1 MSMRWHMPE
10 TKTRIGE
17 GGRVVIPAEY
27 RRTLGLKPGDEVLL
41 LLEEGEVRLL
51 TPQRAVQRAQALVRR
66 YIPEGR
72 GLVEEL
78 LQQRRGEA
86 ARA

>member
-1 MSMRWHMPE
+1 MPE
-10 TKTRIGE
+10 VKTRLGE

-27 RRTLGLKPGDEVLL
+27 RKALGLKPGDEIIL

-66 YIPEGR
+66 YIPGGR

-78 LQQRRGEA
+78 LQERRGEA

>member
-1 MSMRWHMPE
+1 MSE
-10 TKTRIGE
+10 SKTKLGA

-27 RRTLGLKPGDEVLL
+27 RKTLGLKPGDEVLM
-41 LLEEGEVRLL
+41 LLEEGEVRLF
-51 TPQRAVQRAQALVRR
+51 TPQRAVQRAQDLVRC

-72 GLVEEL
+72 GLVEEF
-78 LQQRRGEA
+78 LQERRDEA

>member
-1 MSMRWHMPE
+1 MPE
-10 TKTRIGE
+10 IKTKLGE

-27 RRTLGLKPGDEVLL
+27 RKTLGLKPGDEVIL

-72 GLVEEL
+72 GLVDEL
-78 LQQRRGEA
+78 LRERRNEVG
-86 ARA
+86 RA

>member
-1 MSMRWHMPE
+1 MSQVR
-10 TKTRIGE
+10 TKLGK

-27 RRTLGLKPGDEVLL
+27 RRTLGLKPGDEVIL

-51 TPQRAVQRAQALVRR
+51 TPQRAVQRAQALVRC

-72 GLVEEL
+72 SLVEEL
-78 LQQRRGEA
+78 LRERCGEA
-86 ARA
+86 AGG

>member
-1 MSMRWHMPE
+1 MRE
-10 TKTRIGE
+10 AKTNLGK

-27 RRTLGLKPGDEVLL
+27 RKVLGLKPGDEVIM

-78 LQQRRGEA
+78 LQQRRDEA

>member
-1 MSMRWHMPE
+1 MTDIK
-10 TKTRIGE
+10 TKLGE

-27 RRTLGLKPGDEVLL
+27 RKTLGLKPGDEVVL

-72 GLVEEL
+72 GLVGEL
-78 LQQRRGEA
+78 LQGRRDEA
-86 ARA
+86 AHG